1 MGLAVFSFHAR
12 VHASVH
18 MNICLFFSAETI
30 KYFYGDGG
38 VGKDFFGGGGVQG
51 AR

>member
-1 MGLAVFSFHAR
+1 
-12 VHASVH
+12 

-38 VGKDFFGGGGVQG
+38 VGKDFFLGGGGCSRG
-51 AR
+51 KMSWCIILSISGWIMG